1 MFGGRKILL
10 TGGTSGIGLAMVRR
24 LSQRHEI
31 LTTGRKLT
39 PELEGLMGVFEHIRF
54 LPLDQ
59 SDPASVADTITGK
72 LKALNWQE
80 LDNVIL
86 NAGAG
91 YVSEPQDEPASAI
104 RETLDVNLAANLAI
118 AHAVYPFLKQSR
130 RGKLSIIGST
140 ARKGAPN
147 FASYAASKAALHGL
161 ARSLKEEWRGK
172 VKVQVIHPGPTKT
185 DMHEKAGLKLGASRN
200 FFADPDAMAKMI
212 ETQIAAR
219 RFTSNL
225 GLLHYW
231 GGAQYSR
238 WSLK

>member
-1 MFGGRKILL
+1 
-10 TGGTSGIGLAMVRR
+10 
-24 LSQRHEI
+24 
-31 LTTGRKLT
+31 
-39 PELEGLMGVFEHIRF
+39 MGVFDHIRF

-59 SDPASVADTITGK
+59 GEPETVADRVTNK
-72 LKALNWQE
+72 LVDLGWNE

-86 NAGAG
+86 NAGTGFVADPAE
-91 YVSEPQDEPASAI
+91 EPVETI
-104 RETLDVNLAANLAI
+104 RQTLDVNLAANIAI
-118 AHAVYPFLKQSR
+118 AHAVYPHLKASR

-140 ARKGAPN
+140 ARKGAGN

-161 ARSLKEEWRGK
+161 ARALKEEWRGK
-172 VKVQVIHPGPTKT
+172 VKVQAIHPGPTKT
-185 DMHEKAGLKLGASRN
+185 DMHEKAGLKLGAARN

-238 WSLK
+238 WTLK